1 MKNLTNKKKIILGS
15 IIGVLIGT
23 LLSVSYAFYTYSRT
37 GTTSQLVTGDI
48 YMRYKEGTA
57 LDFTG
62 AMPSSTYPDKSSGK
76 YFQFQITGKNT
87 NTEGDIA
94 YKLNLV
100 HGDDDKN
107 GKQRIDDTYLYFR
120 LVEVSN
126 LGQNNETETIVA
138 DDINYATINNS
149 LLYKTK
155 IPKNTTNEITKTYR
169 LYARISES
177 VGIGTNTTYTIE
189 RWNNSYAS
197 IKINAEGEYAGP
209 LNEKQLVTQLVQNNT
224 VSGTTTKYIKG
235 ESNNN
240 YVWYSGRMWRIV
252 CYDEDTTTHEISN
265 IKLVTQDTLTTL
277 YYSSGSVNFKDSYV
291 YTWLNEDF
299 YDTLINQDNIIQPA
313 TWDDGSAEPISAP
326 VGLLSN
332 TDYLSAGSPSSY
344 LNIRSKWW
352 LITQNDSKVRRVS
365 YNGSAS
371 SDPPASYSYGV
382 RPSIYLKSGIEFTG
396 SGTMDEPYM
405 IKGDK
410 EIGIIGD
417 SLNLRTVG
425 EYVRFKNTDF
435 RIVGIE
441 NNNTKLVSVDNA
453 NISGT
458 YFKKYFSS
466 SKTFGL
472 KRDTNNDDNY
482 SDYYLNNTWLDSLGL
497 TTEELRSN
505 YLAIGTFYLGEYADG
520 GNYKTTICVNNE
532 DNLKKPING
541 TNSCEKLGTQYQYPN
556 ENSIENG
563 YVGLLRVGE
572 IFSSRE
578 GSGSGSSKNM
588 WLITPND
595 TLVCNADSRG
605 ELNKNSPAS
614 SSIGVSPSI
623 YLKSNIIISGGSGLK
638 GDPYRVEIGN

>member
-1 MKNLTNKKKIILGS
+1 MKKFSNKKKIILGS

-100 HGDDDKN
+100 HGDDDTH

-126 LGQNNETETIVA
+126 LGQDNESETIVA
-138 DDINYATINNS
+138 DDVNYATINNS

-155 IPKNTTNEITKTYR
+155 IPKNTTDEITKTYR
-169 LYARISES
+169 LYARISEN

-209 LNEKQLVTQLVQNNT
+209 LNEKQLATQLVQNNT
-224 VSGTTTKYIKG
+224 VSGTTTKYITG
-235 ESNNN
+235 QSYNN

-265 IKLVTQDTLTTL
+265 IKLVTQDNLTTL
-277 YYSSGSVNFKDSYV
+277 FYSSGSVNFKDSYV

-299 YDTLINQDNIIQPA
+299 YDTLINPSNIIKSV
-313 TWDDGSAEPISAP
+313 TWDDESAEPISAP
-326 VGLLSN
+326 VGLLKES
-332 TDYLSAGSPSSY
+332 DYSSAGTSSSY
-344 LNIRSKWW
+344 LNIGYYWW
-352 LITQNDSKVRRVS
+352 LITQNVDSVGYVHSGGTLSNRLP
-365 YNGSAS
+365 AS
-371 SDPPASYSYGV
+371 SSYGV
-382 RPSIYLKSGIEFTG
+382 RPSIYLKSGIQFTG
-396 SGTMDEPYM
+396 SGTIDEPYM

-410 EIGIIGD
+410 ETGKNGE

-441 NNNTKLVSVDNA
+441 NINNDNVTKLVSVDYA
-453 NISGT
+453 NIGGT
-458 YFKKYFSS
+458 YFNKYFARN
-466 SKTFGL
+466 KTFGSSI
-472 KRDTNNDDNY
+472 NSNDNNY
-482 SDYYLNNTWLDSLGL
+482 SDYYLNNTWLNSLI
-497 TTEELRSN
+497 TSSTDIPY
-505 YLAIGTFYLGEYADG
+505 YLAKGTYYLGEYADG
-520 GNYKTTICVNNE
+520 GNYKTTICQNTNE
-532 DNLKKPING
+532 KVSEC
-541 TNSCEKLGTQYQYPN
+541 TNYVT
-556 ENSIENG
+556 SIYNTG

-572 IFSSRE
+572 MFSAQE
-578 GSGSGSSKNM
+578 GSGSISSTNM
-588 WLITPND
+588 WLITPNGIS
-595 TLVCNADSRG
+595 VRAVFNYGPMNS
-605 ELNKNSPAS
+605 NSPAS
-614 SSIGVSPSI
+614 RSGAVRPTIH
-623 YLKSNIIISGGSGLK
+623 LKSNIVISGGSGLK
-638 GDPYRVEIGN
+638 GDPYRVEIGNE